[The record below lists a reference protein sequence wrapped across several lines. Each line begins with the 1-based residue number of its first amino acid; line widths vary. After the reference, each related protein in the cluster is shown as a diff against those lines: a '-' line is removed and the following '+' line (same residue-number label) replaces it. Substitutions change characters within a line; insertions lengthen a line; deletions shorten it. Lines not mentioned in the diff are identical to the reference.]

1 MLQNKKFLKHTKIK
15 NFSIINNFVP
25 NISQNLSKFKII
37 ILSNYSIMNQNLSKS
52 NNLKQLIRQTIPAI
66 LMLFVFNTV
75 LYAQG
80 NINVRGTVTDN
91 TGEPLIGA
99 TVIVKGQS
107 ALGTVTDIDGNFQ
120 LTVPSE
126 QSVLVFSY
134 VGMST
139 KETKVGKQRN
149 IQVALEEDNQLEEV
163 VVVGYGQQKKASV
176 VGAITQ
182 TTGEVLERSAGIG
195 SVSAALTGNLPG
207 IATIASTGQPGEED
221 PRIYIRG
228 AAAWNQDAQPLILVD
243 GVKREIKSVD
253 ITSVAT
259 ISVLK
264 DASATAVYGVEGAN
278 GVILITTKRGVEGKA
293 RIDVGFN
300 ATLKAVSKLPRKYD
314 SYDGYMLRNQAIEHE
329 LALGGAAS
337 WAYYRPQTFIDNFR
351 NQDYTVK
358 PNYNAY
364 GDYLGDYSQAE
375 RYPNIDWQ
383 EEMFKDF
390 TLSYNTN
397 INLSGGTKFV
407 KYFVAFDFQN
417 EGDMTRIWDNHQGY
431 EGGYSYNRLNVRSNL
446 DFQITKTTQFRVN
459 LAGSNAQQKTP
470 RYYYGNSGEFFQ
482 QQQWAG
488 AYRMPPNVY
497 PVRFANGAWGY
508 SRLAASNMA
517 NSPMNVATSGYE
529 LGTITRI
536 FTDFSLEQNLDFVT
550 KGLIARGTISW
561 DNEFREGNRGIANGP
576 NGGGGHVNNTAY
588 IKPEDGQLLFEN
600 EIFATTGFDFFEK
613 RDWEHQA
620 GRVSSTSR
628 ATEMSLQLFWG
639 REFGVHNITVMGNW
653 KRRINAGNADLE
665 FKREDWV
672 FRTTYDLMD
681 KYFAEFNGAYNGS
694 QKFSPDNRFAFFCS
708 GAAGWMLSE
717 EKFMRRLKE
726 KRIIDMFKIRGS
738 IGEIG
743 DDSAGDRWAYLTN
756 WQVIGP
762 FTMNIDNSQSIFT
775 GYKEASVAMPDL
787 RWATVSKK
795 NLGFDYAIL
804 GGMFAGSFDWF
815 RDDRYDIFIFGS
827 DRSVPSYYG
836 AAKTPDINKGK
847 IKNTGF
853 EFEVR
858 FNKVLKNGM
867 RFWTNANY
875 TYAHNIIKLKDDP
888 ALIPSYRKAQGYS
901 QGQYTSFIDN
911 GFIGNYDELYSVP
924 ERESNDSQV
933 LIGDHYIV
941 DFNGDGKVDETNDQA
956 PYGYTGT
963 PEHTYNATVG
973 WEWKGWSMFA
983 QMYGVTGV
991 TRDVTLTSFPD
1002 QLLTVYDN
1010 GKWWNP
1016 ADGTGKV
1023 VVPRFNTQVSYN
1035 NGTQFL
1041 FDGSYFRLKN
1051 VEVAY
1056 TWTKGWIKNLGFTSL
1071 KIYLNA
1077 NNLFL
1082 ITKMPDDRE
1091 SNYGWSGGGGAYPTV
1106 RRYNIGFKLYL

>member
-1 MLQNKKFLKHTKIK
+1 MEHLRVKRISLVFALFMMTVASVLAQTKGGIGV
-15 NFSIINNFVP
+15 SGV
-25 NISQNLSKFKII
+25 
-37 ILSNYSIMNQNLSKS
+37 
-52 NNLKQLIRQTIPAI
+52 
-66 LMLFVFNTV
+66 
-75 LYAQG
+75 
-80 NINVRGTVTDN
+80 VTDAS
-91 TGEPLIGA
+91 GEALIGA
-99 TVIVKGQS
+99 SVVVKGNTS
-107 ALGTVTDIDGNFQ
+107 VGVITDIDGKFQ

-126 QSVLVFSY
+126 QSTLVFSY
-134 VGMST
+134 VGMTS
-139 KETKVGKQRN
+139 KEMKVGKTRAFK
-149 IQVALEEDNQLEEV
+149 VSLADDTQLNEV

-259 ISVLK
+259 VSVLK

-314 SYDGYMLRNQAIEHE
+314 SYDGYMYRNQAIEHE

-337 WAYYRPQTFIDNFR
+337 WAYYRPQTFINNFR

-358 PNYNAY
+358 PNYDAAGN
-364 GDYLGDYSQAE
+364 YLGDYSQAE

-397 INLSGGTKFV
+397 INFSGGTEFV

-446 DFQITKTTQFRVN
+446 DFQITKTTQFKVN

-470 RYYYGNSGEFFQ
+470 RYYYGNDGMFFQ
-482 QQQWAG
+482 QQNWAG
-488 AYRMPPNVY
+488 AYGMAPNLF
-497 PVRFANGAWGY
+497 PVQFSDGSWGY
-508 SRLAASNMA
+508 YPLVSNIA
-517 NSPMNVATSGYE
+517 NSPMNVTTSGFE
-529 LGTITRI
+529 QKSITRV
-536 FTDFSLEQNLDFVT
+536 FTDFMLEQNLDFVT

-561 DNEFREGNRGIANGP
+561 DNQFNEGLRGISDQ
-576 NGGGGHVNNTAY
+576 HKTKRLY
-588 IKPEDGQLLFEN
+588 MLPEDGILLPETS
-600 EIFATTGFDFFEK
+600 IDAKTGFDFYES
-613 RDWEHQA
+613 RDWKEQA
-620 GRVSSTSR
+620 GEVNYTSR
-628 ATEMSLQLFWG
+628 ATEMSLQLFWA
-639 REFGVHNITVMGNW
+639 RQFGIHNVSVMGNW

-665 FKREDWV
+665 NRREDWV
-672 FRTTYDLMD
+672 FRTTYDLKS

-694 QKFSPDNRFAFFCS
+694 QKFSPDNRFVFFCS
-708 GAAGWMLSE
+708 GAAGWMVSE
-717 EKFMRRLKE
+717 EKFMKKLKD
-726 KRIIDMFKIRGS
+726 KRIVDMFKIRGS

-743 DDSAGDRWAYLTN
+743 DDNAGARWAYLTDWAIVTDAN
-756 WQVIGP
+756 GNQQNFKVSLDGSASP
-762 FTMNIDNSQSIFT
+762 FTSYYEKTIAN
-775 GYKEASVAMPDL
+775 PDL
-787 RWATVSKK
+787 RWATVLKK
-795 NLGFDYAIL
+795 NIGFDYAFL

-815 RDDRYDIFIFGS
+815 RDDRYDIFISGAN
-827 DRSVPSYYG
+827 RSVPSYYG
-836 AAKTPDINKGK
+836 AKTTPDINKGK
-847 IKNTGF
+847 IKNSGF
-853 EFEVR
+853 EVELR
-858 FNKVLKNGM
+858 FNKVLNNGM
-867 RFWTNANY
+867 RFWANTNY
-875 TYAHNIIKLKDDP
+875 TYAHNEIKLKDDP
-888 ALIPSYRKAQGYS
+888 ELIPSYRKAQGYS

-911 GFIGNYDELYSVP
+911 GFIGTYDELYSVP
-924 ERESNDSQV
+924 AREKDDSQV

-941 DFNGDGKVDETNDQA
+941 DFNGDGIVDETNDQA
-956 PYGYTGT
+956 PYGYTEN
-963 PEHTYNATVG
+963 PEHTYNATIG

-983 QMYGVTGV
+983 QLYGVTGV
-991 TRDVTLTSFPD
+991 TRDVGLPSFNNK
-1002 QLLTVYDN
+1002 LLTVYDN
-1010 GKWWNP
+1010 GTWWNP
-1016 ADGTGKV
+1016 VDRTGEV
-1023 VVPRFNTQVSYN
+1023 VVPRFTTQVSYN
-1035 NGTQFL
+1035 DGTQYL
-1041 FDGSYFRLKN
+1041 YDGSYFRLKN
-1051 VEVAY
+1051 VEIAY

-1071 KIYLNA
+1071 KLYLNG
-1077 NNLFL
+1077 NNLLL

-1091 SNYGWSGGGGAYPTV
+1091 SNYGFSGGGGAYPTV
-1106 RRYNIGFKLYL
+1106 RRFNFGFKLYI

>member
-1 MLQNKKFLKHTKIK
+1 MKHISEFFKRT
-15 NFSIINNFVP
+15 VP
-25 NISQNLSKFKII
+25 TL
-37 ILSNYSIMNQNLSKS
+37 
-52 NNLKQLIRQTIPAI
+52 
-66 LMLFVFNTV
+66 LMLLVP
-75 LYAQG
+75 LSIWAQG
-80 NINVRGTVTDN
+80 GIKVKGTVVDE
-91 TGEPLIGA
+91 GGDPLIGA
-99 TVIVKGQS
+99 TVLVKGNAS
-107 ALGTVTDIDGNFQ
+107 HGSITDIDGNFEIE
-120 LTVPSE
+120 VPSE
-126 QSVLVFSY
+126 QSVLVVSY
-134 VGMST
+134 VGMTT
-139 KETKVGKQRN
+139 KELKVGKQRSLK
-149 IQVALEEDNQLEEV
+149 IALAEENQLEEV

-182 TTGEVLERSAGIG
+182 TTGEVLERAAGIG
-195 SVSAALTGNLPG
+195 SVGAALTGNLPG
-207 IATIASTGQPGEED
+207 VATIASSGQPGEED

-314 SYDGYMLRNQAIEHE
+314 SYDGYMLRNKVIEHE

-337 WAYYRPQTFIDNFR
+337 WAYYRPQTFINNFR

-358 PNYNAY
+358 PHYNAN

-383 EEMFKDF
+383 EEMFRS
-390 TLSYNTN
+390 TALSYNTN
-397 INLSGGTKFV
+397 INFSGGTKFV
-407 KYFVAFDFQN
+407 KYFVAFDYQN

-431 EGGYSYNRLNVRSNL
+431 EGGYAYNRLNVRSNL

-482 QQQWAG
+482 QQNWAG
-488 AYRMPPNVY
+488 AYRMPPNVF
-497 PVRFANGAWGY
+497 PVKFSNGAWGY

-529 LGTITRI
+529 LSTITRV
-536 FTDFSLEQNLDFVT
+536 FTDFALEQNLDFIT
-550 KGLIARGTISW
+550 KGLILRGTISW
-561 DNEFREGNRGIANGP
+561 DNQFNEGSRGIDAA
-576 NGGGGHVNNTAY
+576 GGGHVNNTAY
-588 IKPEDGQLLFEN
+588 ILPEDGELLFEN
-600 EIFATTGFDFFEK
+600 DIYPKTGFDFYEK
-613 RDWEHQA
+613 RDWTTQA
-620 GRVSSTSR
+620 GSVSYTSR
-628 ATEMSLQLFWG
+628 ATEMSAQIFWG
-639 REFGVHNITVMGNW
+639 RQFGDHNVTLMGNW
-653 KRRINAGNADLE
+653 KRRISAGNADLE
-665 FKREDWV
+665 NRREDWV
-672 FRTTYDLMD
+672 FRTTYDF
-681 KYFAEFNGAYNGS
+681 KGRYFAEFNGAYNGS

-708 GAAGWMLSE
+708 GALGWMVSE
-717 EKFMRRLKE
+717 EKFMKPLKD
-726 KRIIDMFKIRGS
+726 KKILDMFKIRGS
-738 IGEIG
+738 LGEIG
-743 DDSAGDRWAYLTN
+743 DDSAGDRWAYLTGWEVLN
-756 WQVIGP
+756 NGNGFQMGLDRSNSP
-762 FTMNIDNSQSIFT
+762 FV
-775 GYKEASVAMPDL
+775 GYKEASIANPDL
-787 RWATVSKK
+787 RWATVQKK
-795 NLGFDYAIL
+795 NLGFDYGFF
-804 GGMFAGSFDWF
+804 GGMLTGSFDWF
-815 RDDRYDIFIFGS
+815 RDDRYDIFIYGS

-847 IKNTGF
+847 IKNSGF
-853 EFEVR
+853 EVELR

-867 RFWTNANY
+867 RFWANANY
-875 TYAHNIIKLKDDP
+875 TYAHNVIKLKDDP
-888 ALIPSYRKAQGYS
+888 SLIPSYRKAEGYS
-901 QGQYTSFIDN
+901 QGQYVSYIDN
-911 GFIGNYDELYSVP
+911 GFINTYDQLYSAP
-924 ERESNDSQV
+924 AFQSNDSQV

-941 DFNGDGKVDETNDQA
+941 DFNGDGIVDVTNDQA
-956 PYGYTGT
+956 PYGYTGN
-963 PEHTYNATVG
+963 PEHTYNATIG
-973 WEWKGWSMFA
+973 WEWKGFSCFA
-983 QMYGVTGV
+983 QLYGVTGV

-1002 QLLTVYDN
+1002 QLLTVYDT
-1010 GKWWNP
+1010 GTWWNS
-1016 ADGTGKV
+1016 ADAGGEV
-1023 VVPRFNTQVSYN
+1023 VIPRFNTQATGGN

-1056 TWTKGWIKNLGFTSL
+1056 TWTKGWIKKLGFTSL
-1071 KIYLNA
+1071 KIYLNG

-1106 RRYNIGFKLYL
+1106 RRYNFGFKLYI